1 MAAWVD
7 VEAYVVRET
16 GKETGVKTGAAVG
29 WARVVDSDVAA
40 ARDSDRAAEAVS
52 DWAAA
57 IDSVAVK

>member
-29 WARVVDSDVAA
+29 WARVADSDVAA
-40 ARDSDRAAEAVS
+40 VV
-52 DWAAA
+52 
-57 IDSVAVK
+57 VA